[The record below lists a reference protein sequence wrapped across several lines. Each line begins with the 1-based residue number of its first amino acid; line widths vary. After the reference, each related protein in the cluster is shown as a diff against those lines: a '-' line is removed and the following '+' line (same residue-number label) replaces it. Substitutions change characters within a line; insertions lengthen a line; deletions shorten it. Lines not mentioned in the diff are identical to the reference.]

1 MSFYNKAKWVLGIL
15 LVFIII
21 VTTNLID
28 RNNFVRV
35 KDAIVTIYED
45 RLIANDIIFEI
56 NSLIHEKHIAV
67 IAADSGY
74 FDAQNQKSNRIIRDQ
89 ITKYERTKLTVDEK
103 RIFNEFK
110 SNFERLEN
118 VERKSDLLNAK
129 NSESINKTFQELKNN
144 LYDLAKIQLNEGEIQ
159 MSNSKRVI
167 DTVELFTQIE
177 IFLLVAL
184 AIIIQIVVMYKPK
197 KENNV

>member
-1 MSFYNKAKWVLGIL
+1 MSFYNKVKWILGIL

-28 RNNFVRV
+28 RKNFVRV

-45 RLIANDIIFEI
+45 RLIANDIIYEI
-56 NSLIHEKHIAV
+56 NTLIHEKQIAV
-67 IAADSGY
+67 AFADDI
-74 FDAQNQKSNRIIRDQ
+74 FFNTQNQKSNRNIRDQ
-89 ITKYERTKLTVDEK
+89 ITKYERTKLTIDEQ
-103 RIFNEFK
+103 RVLSELK
-110 SNFERLEN
+110 SNLERLNEAETN
-118 VERKSDLLNAK
+118 F
-129 NSESINKTFQELKNN
+129 INLGFKKPEKLSQTYAEVKKN

-159 MSNSKRVI
+159 MSKSKRVI

-184 AIIIQIVVMYKPK
+184 AIIIQIVVMYKPR
-197 KENNV
+197 KE

>member
-1 MSFYNKAKWVLGIL
+1 MSFYNKAKWILGIL

-28 RNNFVRV
+28 RKNFVRV
-35 KDAIVTIYED
+35 KDSIVTIYED

-56 NSLIHEKHIAV
+56 TTLIHEKEMAF
-67 IAADSGY
+67 AFSDTLY
-74 FDAQNQKSNRIIRDQ
+74 FRMQNQKSNRTLDNQLI
-89 ITKYERTKLTVDEK
+89 KYERTKLTVDEARVFK
-103 RIFNEFK
+103 EFKTNLQNLLLAEKIFVK
-110 SNFERLEN
+110 SNFKEKGKL
-118 VERKSDLLNAK
+118 SPSFL
-129 NSESINKTFQELKNN
+129 ELKKN
-144 LYDLAKIQLNEGEIQ
+144 LHQLAKIQLNEGEIQ